1 MVTRQHDARAH
12 ARTHAMDAQLSALA
26 KAQDEFRNAVSVGLG
41 EMRTAY
47 EGVARESA
55 SEAKGRASERD
66 AARRAIETSEQ
77 AREKLE
83 QKLLQCEEALRE
95 AKGALVE
102 TREQAKD
109 VRDSDSI
116 RFRCARDRGDDFDDS
131 RVERPRFSTARGR
144 DDDDV
149 MCARVSPRR
158 DLSKTRTRT
167 RVKIGSNCARESRR
181 SARIRMHSIANSS
194 FDRRAT
200 RLDSNER
207 LTRVSRRD
215 AGDSNAF
222 ERIERCDHQ
231 VVSNPGRKEE
241 ERGDAQATR
250 ARVEAAAHH
259 HEDEG

>member
-1 MVTRQHDARAH
+1 MVTRQHDARAP
-12 ARTHAMDAQLSALA
+12 ARPRTMDAQLSALA

-109 VRDSDSI
+109 VRNSDSI
-116 RFRCARDRGDDFDDS
+116 HFRCARDRGDDFHDS
-131 RVERPRFSTARGR
+131 RVERARFSTA
-144 DDDDV
+144 
-149 MCARVSPRR
+149 
-158 DLSKTRTRT
+158 
-167 RVKIGSNCARESRR
+167 
-181 SARIRMHSIANSS
+181 
-194 FDRRAT
+194 
-200 RLDSNER
+200 
-207 LTRVSRRD
+207 
-215 AGDSNAF
+215 
-222 ERIERCDHQ
+222 
-231 VVSNPGRKEE
+231 
-241 ERGDAQATR
+241 
-250 ARVEAAAHH
+250 
-259 HEDEG
+259 

>member
-1 MVTRQHDARAH
+1 MASIPFDSIDRFDSMVTRQHDARAH
-12 ARTHAMDAQLSALA
+12 ARPRTMDAQLSALA

-109 VRDSDSI
+109 VRDSI
-116 RFRCARDRGDDFDDS
+116 QFRCARDRGDDDFHDS
-131 RVERPRFSTARGR
+131 RVERGAILDRARSRGRRCDVCARVTSRGTSRRRARGR
-144 DDDDV
+144 
-149 MCARVSPRR
+149 A
-158 DLSKTRTRT
+158 
-167 RVKIGSNCARESRR
+167 
-181 SARIRMHSIANSS
+181 
-194 FDRRAT
+194 
-200 RLDSNER
+200 
-207 LTRVSRRD
+207 
-215 AGDSNAF
+215 
-222 ERIERCDHQ
+222 
-231 VVSNPGRKEE
+231 
-241 ERGDAQATR
+241 
-250 ARVEAAAHH
+250 
-259 HEDEG
+259 

>member
-1 MVTRQHDARAH
+1 MLGPLESALLGPSRVFFFSKSRVGTASIPFDSIDRFDSMVTRQHDARAH
-12 ARTHAMDAQLSALA
+12 ARPRTMDAQLSALA

-116 RFRCARDRGDDFDDS
+116 HFRCARDRGDDFHDS
-131 RVERPRFSTARGR
+131 RVERARFSTARGR
-144 DDDDV
+144 EDDDV
-149 MCARVSPRR
+149 MRARVSPRAGPLEDAR
-158 DLSKTRTRT
+158 AD
-167 RVKIGSNCARESRR
+167 AREDGLECTCASRR
-181 SARIRMHSIANSS
+181 SARIRANS
-194 FDRRAT
+194 RIRARNLHST
-200 RLDSNER
+200 GGRLDS
-207 LTRVSRRD
+207 TRTKD
-215 AGDSNAF
+215 
-222 ERIERCDHQ
+222 
-231 VVSNPGRKEE
+231 
-241 ERGDAQATR
+241 
-250 ARVEAAAHH
+250 
-259 HEDEG
+259 

>member
-1 MVTRQHDARAH
+1 MCDPLSRAPARP
-12 ARTHAMDAQLSALA
+12 RTMDAQLSALA

-109 VRDSDSI
+109 VRDSIQWRD
-116 RFRCARDRGDDFDDS
+116 ARAIGAMMIDFHDS
-131 RVERPRFSTARGR
+131 RVERGAILDRVRSRGR
-144 DDDDV
+144 
-149 MCARVSPRR
+149 
-158 DLSKTRTRT
+158 
-167 RVKIGSNCARESRR
+167 
-181 SARIRMHSIANSS
+181 
-194 FDRRAT
+194 
-200 RLDSNER
+200 
-207 LTRVSRRD
+207 
-215 AGDSNAF
+215 
-222 ERIERCDHQ
+222 
-231 VVSNPGRKEE
+231 
-241 ERGDAQATR
+241 
-250 ARVEAAAHH
+250 
-259 HEDEG
+259 

>member
-1 MVTRQHDARAH
+1 
-12 ARTHAMDAQLSALA
+12 MDAQLSALA

-109 VRDSDSI
+109 VRDFDSLA
-116 RFRCARDRGDDFDDS
+116 RCARDRGDD
-131 RVERPRFSTARGR
+131 
-144 DDDDV
+144 
-149 MCARVSPRR
+149 
-158 DLSKTRTRT
+158 
-167 RVKIGSNCARESRR
+167 
-181 SARIRMHSIANSS
+181 
-194 FDRRAT
+194 
-200 RLDSNER
+200 
-207 LTRVSRRD
+207 
-215 AGDSNAF
+215 
-222 ERIERCDHQ
+222 
-231 VVSNPGRKEE
+231 
-241 ERGDAQATR
+241 
-250 ARVEAAAHH
+250 
-259 HEDEG
+259 

>member
-1 MVTRQHDARAH
+1 MRAPTGCRSSSPSERTSESEEERERGLGRARPSASSCRVDDDRRLRAVRATRARYFPDHCTWCLGLLERTLRRRATRECTFGPVSSVFFEIEGRDGVDPIRFDRARRALDSMVTRQHDARAH
-12 ARTHAMDAQLSALA
+12 ARPRTMDAQLSALA

-131 RVERPRFSTARGR
+131 RVERPRLSTA
-144 DDDDV
+144 
-149 MCARVSPRR
+149 
-158 DLSKTRTRT
+158 
-167 RVKIGSNCARESRR
+167 
-181 SARIRMHSIANSS
+181 
-194 FDRRAT
+194 
-200 RLDSNER
+200 
-207 LTRVSRRD
+207 
-215 AGDSNAF
+215 
-222 ERIERCDHQ
+222 
-231 VVSNPGRKEE
+231 
-241 ERGDAQATR
+241 
-250 ARVEAAAHH
+250 
-259 HEDEG
+259 

>member
-1 MVTRQHDARAH
+1 MASIPFDSIDRFDSMVTRQHDARAH
-12 ARTHAMDAQLSALA
+12 ARPRTMDAQLSALA

-116 RFRCARDRGDDFDDS
+116 HFRCARDRGDDFHDS
-131 RVERPRFSTARGR
+131 RVERARFSTARGR
-144 DDDDV
+144 EDDDV
-149 MCARVSPRR
+149 MCARVSPHAGPLEDAHADAREDWLELRARIPAIRANSFEREFFDRR
-158 DLSKTRTRT
+158 DSTRLERKTDARLAPRRRRVKRTRT
-167 RVKIGSNCARESRR
+167 N
-181 SARIRMHSIANSS
+181 
-194 FDRRAT
+194 
-200 RLDSNER
+200 
-207 LTRVSRRD
+207 
-215 AGDSNAF
+215 
-222 ERIERCDHQ
+222 
-231 VVSNPGRKEE
+231 
-241 ERGDAQATR
+241 
-250 ARVEAAAHH
+250 
-259 HEDEG
+259 